1 MSILKLIFRRNMEK
15 DKLIPAENIPEY
27 LPVKMPTI
35 RSWIMQ
41 NKLPVI
47 RLGRRVFIKR
57 NVIER
62 ILDEGLSSVSN
73 EEEIQT
79 AL

>member
-41 NKLPVI
+41 NKLQVI

-73 EEEIQT
+73 GEEIQT

>member
-1 MSILKLIFRRNMEK
+1 METDK
-15 DKLIPAENIPEY
+15 RLPKKVKLIPAENIPEY

-73 EEEIQT
+73 GEEIQT

>member
-1 MSILKLIFRRNMEK
+1 MSILKLIFRRNMGK

-57 NVIER
+57 DVIER

-73 EEEIQT
+73 GEEIQT

>member
-1 MSILKLIFRRNMEK
+1 MSILKLIFRRNMGK

-73 EEEIQT
+73 GEEIQT

>member
-1 MSILKLIFRRNMEK
+1 METDKHLPKK

-27 LPVKMPTI
+27 LQVKMPTI

-73 EEEIQT
+73 GEEIQT

>member
-57 NVIER
+57 DVIER

-73 EEEIQT
+73 GEEIQT

>member
-1 MSILKLIFRRNMEK
+1 METDK
-15 DKLIPAENIPEY
+15 HIPKNDKLIPAEKIPEY

-47 RLGRRVFIKR
+47 RLGKRVFIKR
-57 NVIER
+57 EVIER

-73 EEEIQT
+73 GGETQT

>member
-35 RSWIMQ
+35 RSWIIQ

-57 NVIER
+57 DVIER

-73 EEEIQT
+73 GEEIQT

>member
-1 MSILKLIFRRNMEK
+1 MEK
-15 DKLIPAENIPEY
+15 DKLISAENIPEY

-57 NVIER
+57 DVIER

-73 EEEIQT
+73 GGETQT

>member
-57 NVIER
+57 DVIER
-62 ILDEGLSSVSN
+62 ILNEGLSSVSN
-73 EEEIQT
+73 VVESKT

>member
-47 RLGRRVFIKR
+47 RLGKRVFVKR
-57 NVIER
+57 EVIER
-62 ILDEGLSSVSN
+62 IQEEGLSAVSSDRV
-73 EEEIQT
+73 T
-79 AL
+79 

>member
-1 MSILKLIFRRNMEK
+1 MSILKLIFRRNLGK

-57 NVIER
+57 DVIER

-73 EEEIQT
+73 GGETQT